1 MSLTD
6 SCSWSCHI
14 TKKSPL
20 FIKKYDPVVVL
31 STRIEKKAEERNMGK
46 FEWVNL
52 FVLWHRVVH
61 RTCSATE
68 MQGRERGK
76 EDIISYPHPS
86 SVTDLIMLSGQY
98 IVITCIH
105 LS

>member
-1 MSLTD
+1 
-6 SCSWSCHI
+6 
-14 TKKSPL
+14 
-20 FIKKYDPVVVL
+20 
-31 STRIEKKAEERNMGK
+31 MGQ

-52 FVLWHRVVH
+52 FVLWYRVVH
-61 RTCSATE
+61 RACSATE
-68 MQGRERGK
+68 MEGRERGK

-86 SVTDLIMLSGQY
+86 YIVALNVLSGQY